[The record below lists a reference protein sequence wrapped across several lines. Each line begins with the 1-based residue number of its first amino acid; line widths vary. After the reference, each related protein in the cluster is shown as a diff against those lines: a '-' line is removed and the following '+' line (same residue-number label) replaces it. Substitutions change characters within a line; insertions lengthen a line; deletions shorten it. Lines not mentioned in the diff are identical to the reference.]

1 MSSTWKSGLALALFL
16 LPSTSRADSAIDLGA
31 RAGAA
36 LPVGAFDRATHAGD
50 TSFGGLPIGVDAT
63 ARLGVVGLGGYASL
77 APTVPRLCATA
88 SDCIG
93 SVGRD
98 FELGLMTRFRG
109 RKTLF
114 FLPEGELGVGWSW
127 SSRSLEDT
135 GARSTRHWSGPVLLR
150 AAFVPTFALGTR
162 TRLGVVIGG
171 SAAGTASS
179 HLTSPGIGQA
189 GLRGGIHGTIDLG
202 VRIGLDVLHRR

>member
-1 MSSTWKSGLALALFL
+1 MRATGLALAIFL
-16 LPSTSRADSAIDLGA
+16 LPSISRADGGLDLGA

-63 ARLGVVGLGGYASL
+63 ARLGLVGLGGYASL

-98 FELGLMTRFRG
+98 FELGWMTRFRG

-114 FLPEGELGVGWSW
+114 FLPEGELGFGWSW

-150 AAFVPTFALGTR
+150 AALVPTLALGAG
-162 TRLGVVIGG
+162 TRLGVVLGG
-171 SAAGTASS
+171 SVVGTASS
-179 HLTSPGIGQA
+179 HLKSPGIDQA
-189 GLRGGIHGTIDLG
+189 GLRGGVHGTIDLG
-202 VRIGLDVLHRR
+202 VRLGFDLLGG